1 MNVSVPTSN
10 EPDFLKKIS
19 NTTVCTWFY
28 ILFVVN
34 AIVAIVAIISAAYMS
49 LVIKVN
55 VGYKLLYFVMYSLA
69 IAVPLINA
77 TFYYVLCERALPAKK
92 RYL

>member
-1 MNVSVPTSN
+1 MNVSVSTSN
-10 EPDFLKKIS
+10 EPDFLKQIS

-34 AIVAIVAIISAAYMS
+34 AIVAIVAIISAVYMS
-49 LVIKVN
+49 LVLKVN
-55 VGYKLLYFVMYSLA
+55 VGYKLMYLVMYSLA

-77 TFYYVLCERALPAKK
+77 TFYYILCERALPAKK

>member
-19 NTTVCTWFY
+19 NTTVCTRFY
-28 ILFVVN
+28 ILIVVN

>member
-1 MNVSVPTSN
+1 MSRFAA
-10 EPDFLKKIS
+10 EPDFLKQIS

-49 LVIKVN
+49 LVLKVN

-77 TFYYVLCERALPAKK
+77 TFYYILCERALVSKK
-92 RYL
+92 AY

>member
-1 MNVSVPTSN
+1 MNVSVSTSN
-10 EPDFLKKIS
+10 EPDFLKQIS

-34 AIVAIVAIISAAYMS
+34 AIVAIVAIISAVYMS
-49 LVIKVN
+49 LVLKVN
-55 VGYKLLYFVMYSLA
+55 VGYKLMYFVMYSLA

-77 TFYYVLCERALPAKK
+77 TFYYILCERALPAKK